1 MQFLYPNVLFLMLIP
16 TLILFFLIVTQK
28 SKFEKIFNQKVLNKL
43 TISSSKLTKKSR
55 NILLFISLVF
65 MIIALSRPVSDEKEQ
80 NINQELIP
88 IVIAIDASKSMLA
101 QDVYPSRLKM
111 AKKKILD
118 LIKSSKQLSIGI
130 IIFGESSFILSPL
143 TNDFTS
149 LNFLVENFDYNLNI
163 SDGSNIFSALEASNK
178 LLKDYKSKNILLLSD
193 GGNANNYQ
201 EEIEYANKNNLNIY
215 TITIATNNPTPI
227 PTKDGYVN
235 DKDGNIAMV
244 KLNENIKKLS
254 LNSEAGYTNYTLNND
269 DINSIIN
276 DISKKTQKVNMEV
289 KKQKVYTE
297 LFYYP
302 LGFAL
307 FILLIAFSSL
317 PSIKSL
323 AKTSVLLIIL
333 CNIDVNASI
342 LDFNT
347 IKEATKAYNNK
358 EYTTSSNKFKDFIST
373 NEGRYNFANSL
384 YKEKKYESALKMY
397 KDIATSDDELEFKK
411 LHNMGNTYV
420 KLNDLNSAKKM
431 YENALKIK
439 EDKQTKENLE
449 LVKKALKN
457 KQNKDSKQKQNDKNN
472 KQDKDTKKDKN
483 DKNKSDN
490 KEQSKKDKENNSN
503 KENNKKSQN
512 NKNNENK
519 DDKKASQRKVNENL
533 LSNKEEKKW
542 LNLLKNQKNPILLK
556 KVETKNN
563 SKNSSSSPW

>member
-16 TLILFFLIVTQK
+16 SLILFFLIVTQK
-28 SKFEKIFNQKVLNKL
+28 SKFEKIFNQNVLNKL

-55 NILLFISLVF
+55 NILLFISLIF
-65 MIIALSRPVSDEKEQ
+65 MTIALSRPVSNEKEE

-118 LIKSSKQLSIGI
+118 LIKSSKQLSIGV

-143 TNDFTS
+143 TNDFLS
-149 LNFLVENFDYNLNI
+149 LNFLIENFDYNLNI
-163 SDGSNIFSALEASNK
+163 SNGSNIFSALEASNK

-193 GGNANNYQ
+193 GGNANEYQ
-201 EEIEYANKNNLNIY
+201 EEIEYANKNDLNIY
-215 TITIATNNPTPI
+215 SITIATNNPTPI
-227 PTKDGYVN
+227 PTKDGYLN

-254 LNSEAGYTNYTLNND
+254 LNSGAGYTNYTLNND

-276 DISKKTQKVNMEV
+276 DISKKTQKISMEV

-307 FILLIAFSSL
+307 FVLLIAFSSL
-317 PSIKSL
+317 PSIKSFTK
-323 AKTSVLLIIL
+323 ASVLLIML

-358 EYTTSSNKFKDFIST
+358 DYVTSSNKFKDFIST
-373 NEGRYNFANSL
+373 NEGKYNFANSL

-397 KDIATSDDELEFKK
+397 KDITTSDDSLEFKK

-439 EDKQTKENLE
+439 DDKQTKENLE
-449 LVKKALKN
+449 LVKKALNN
-457 KQNKDSKQKQNDKNN
+457 KQKKDSKKNDKNN
-472 KQDKDTKKDKN
+472 EQ
-483 DKNKSDN
+483 DKNKKENKNDSNN
-490 KEQSKKDKENNSN
+490 KEESKKDKQNNSN
-503 KENNKKSQN
+503 KENNGKDQDSKN
-512 NKNNENK
+512 DENKNNKE
-519 DDKKASQRKVNENL
+519 ASQSKINEDL

-542 LNLLKNQKNPILLK
+542 LNLLKDKKTPILLK